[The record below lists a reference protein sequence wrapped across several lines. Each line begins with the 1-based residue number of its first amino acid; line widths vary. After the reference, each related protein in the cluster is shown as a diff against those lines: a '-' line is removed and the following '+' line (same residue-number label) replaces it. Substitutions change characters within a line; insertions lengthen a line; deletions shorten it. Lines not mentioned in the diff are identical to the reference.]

1 MFIIM
6 KPHEDIVVSVKF
18 NKDGPKKILQRNID
32 QIITEEDF
40 WRKLRSGKKLRLK
53 HGVDPT
59 NPFLHLGHAV
69 NYWKMREFQEL
80 GHKVIFL
87 IGDFTAQIGDPTG
100 KSKARLELSKKE
112 VEENAQKYLEQATKI
127 LINKPTSLE
136 IRRNSEW
143 YGKMQLAEFLALA
156 KKITHSRL
164 IERDMFQKR
173 IKNKEEIYIHELLY
187 PILQGYDSVMTKSDI
202 TIIGSDQLFNELIG
216 RHYQEI
222 FAQEPQVIM
231 TTTITP
237 GLDGKEKMSKSLGN
251 YVAIID
257 SPKDK
262 FGKIMTL
269 SDNLIHSYLT
279 VYTNLSPEEIME
291 VDKLHPLE
299 AKKRL
304 AFEIVKSYH
313 GEKEA
318 LKTQENF
325 KKTFSQKETPNDLK
339 TLRTIK
345 DETWGDFLIR
355 ERFVKSKS
363 EAKRLVD
370 GGGVDV
376 DGKKVEKAS
385 NSVSA
390 GVAKIGKHTFIKIK
404 KP

>member
-1 MFIIM
+1 M
-6 KPHEDIVVSVKF
+6 KSNEDIVVSAKF
-18 NKDGPKKILQRNID
+18 DESGPKKILQRNID

-112 VEENAQKYLEQATKI
+112 IEENAQKYLEQATKI

-251 YVAIID
+251 YVAIMD

-325 KKTFSQKETPNDLK
+325 KKTFSQKETPD
-339 TLRTIK
+339 R
-345 DETWGDFLIR
+345 
-355 ERFVKSKS
+355 KST
-363 EAKRLVD
+363 RL
-370 GGGVDV
+370 
-376 DGKKVEKAS
+376 
-385 NSVSA
+385 NSS
-390 GVAKIGKHTFIKIK
+390 HSS
-404 KP
+404 